1 MTQNQPATEQPKPKI
16 IQPHP
21 TSEGLVLA
29 DQTIDLSWS
38 SFILQSIALIGIEI
52 VLILTGGIILLNFS
66 ANVIFGSMFLL
77 AIASLIFSM
86 AVGLAQ
92 LVKQKLLALRFSS
105 SKIVISKFPLRLGEE
120 CFVRYYLQLRRGQT
134 RKLGKLTAQL
144 VCYEWVKYTVGTDT
158 TTLTQKVWEQSLP
171 AKDISVGT
179 SNLEYNCR
187 LQIPHQGSP
196 SFEAQE
202 NMVYWLLEIV
212 LDLPGLFTGTSSFIL
227 MVEPEVIA

>member
-1 MTQNQPATEQPKPKI
+1 MTQNQPVTGQPKPKI
-16 IQPHP
+16 IQPHL

-29 DQTIDLSWS
+29 EQKIAVSW
-38 SFILQSIALIGIEI
+38 
-52 VLILTGGIILLNFS
+52 LNFS
-66 ANVIFGSMFLL
+66 IQLTVIVVMGSILL
-77 AIASLIFSM
+77 PNFSFNFFSLIFLVM
-86 AVGLAQ
+86 FVGFVFSLAGMLAQ
-92 LVKQKLLALRFSS
+92 LVKQNLLALRFPPGEL
-105 SKIVISKFPLRLGEE
+105 VLSKFPLRLGEE
-120 CFVRYYLQLRRGQT
+120 CFVRYSRQLRRGQT
-134 RKLGKLTAQL
+134 RQLGKLTAQL
-144 VCYEWVKYTVGTDT
+144 VCYEWVTYTVGTDT

-196 SFEAQE
+196 SFEAKE

-212 LDLPGLFTGTSSFIL
+212 LDLPGLLTDTSSFIL